1 MRYPMVAGLLNQM
14 KKGILRRSALN
25 NLLVNPSKMDYI
37 LSNIGSMG
45 AIINSTT
52 IKTVLK

>member
-1 MRYPMVAGLLNQM
+1 M

-25 NLLVNPSKMDYI
+25 NLLVNFAKMDYI

-45 AIINSTT
+45 TIINPTT

>member
-25 NLLVNPSKMDYI
+25 NLLVNFAKMDYI

-45 AIINSTT
+45 TIINSTT